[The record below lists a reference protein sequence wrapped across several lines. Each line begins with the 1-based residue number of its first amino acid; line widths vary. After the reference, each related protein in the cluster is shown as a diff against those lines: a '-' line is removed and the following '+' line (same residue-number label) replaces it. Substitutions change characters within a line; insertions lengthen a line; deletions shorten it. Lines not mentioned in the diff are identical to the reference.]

1 MNTPPNPQPS
11 QIFQTLDRTAAYP
24 YRRSE
29 YLRRYAWLVIQ
40 ATLYRLP
47 LPRAYGWRRF
57 WLRCFGAKLGT
68 AAAVHST
75 THILHPWLFE
85 MGDWSNVS
93 AGVVVYNLGP
103 IKIGSHTVI
112 SQNAYLCAG
121 THDYTKPDLP
131 LLREP
136 ITVGDGV
143 WIAASAFI
151 GPGVRV
157 ENNSVVG
164 ACAVVMKDVA
174 ENVVVAGNPARV
186 IKNRG

>member
-1 MNTPPNPQPS
+1 
-11 QIFQTLDRTAAYP
+11 
-24 YRRSE
+24 
-29 YLRRYAWLVIQ
+29 
-40 ATLYRLP
+40 
-47 LPRAYGWRRF
+47 
-57 WLRCFGAKLGT
+57 
-68 AAAVHST
+68 
-75 THILHPWLFE
+75 